1 MAERILLT
9 GATGFIGRHI
19 PALLG
24 VRGYDVHVTAR
35 GAAPESAG
43 ITAHA
48 VDLLRPD
55 DAQRL
60 IKDIRPDII
69 IHTAWYVAH
78 GRFWTAPENTDW
90 LEASTALAAYGAEAG
105 ARRFVGLGTCAEY
118 ATEAGE
124 DAFPWTETRPIAPA
138 TPYGA
143 AKAALAR
150 RLGEMATAR
159 AHFSFA
165 WARLFHLFGPGEN
178 PARLV
183 PSILIALR
191 EGREAQCASGRPVR
205 DFISTQN
212 AAAAIVTL
220 AASDVTGPVNIGSG
234 APISIANIARL
245 IAQIAGRPDLLRLGA
260 LPDRPNEPAY
270 MVAHT
275 GRLRREVGFTAP
287 ASLASELQNFKY
299 ADAERKPA

>member
-1 MAERILLT
+1 MPERVLVT
-9 GATGFIGRHI
+9 GATGFIGWHI
-19 PALLG
+19 PALLQA
-24 VRGYDVHVTAR
+24 RGFETHITAR
-35 GAAPESAG
+35 AAATATTG

-48 VDLLRPD
+48 VDLLRQD
-55 DAQRL
+55 EAQHL
-60 IKDIRPDII
+60 IKDLRPAII

-90 LEASTALAAYGAEAG
+90 LEASTALAAYAAEAG

-118 ATEAGE
+118 ATEAGD
-124 DAFPWTETRPIAPA
+124 DAFPWRETRPIAPA
-138 TPYGA
+138 TPYGE

-150 RLGEMATAR
+150 RLKEMAEAR
-159 AHFSFA
+159 ARFGFA

-183 PSILIALR
+183 PSIMLALR

-212 AAAAIVTL
+212 AAAAITAL
-220 AASDVTGPVNIGSG
+220 ATSQVTGPVNIGSG
-234 APISIANIARL
+234 APISIAAMARL
-245 IAQIAGRPDLLRLGA
+245 IAHISGRPYLLRLGA
-260 LPDRPNEPAY
+260 LPDRPNESPY

-275 GRLRREVGFTAP
+275 GRLRRDVGFTAP
-287 ASLASELQNFKY
+287 VSLAAELRSLQTHG
-299 ADAERKPA
+299 

>member
-1 MAERILLT
+1 MPERVLVT

-19 PALLG
+19 PALLQA
-24 VRGYDVHVTAR
+24 RGYETHITAR
-35 GAAPESAG
+35 SDLPQTAG
-43 ITAHA
+43 ITAHR
-48 VDLLRPD
+48 VDLLRGD

-60 IKDIRPDII
+60 IRDIRPDII

-90 LEASTALAAYGAEAG
+90 LEASTALAAYAAEAG
-105 ARRFVGLGTCAEY
+105 ARRFVGIGTCAEY
-118 ATEAGE
+118 ATEAGD
-124 DAFPWTETRPIAPA
+124 DAYPWPETRPIAPA
-138 TPYGA
+138 TPYGE

-150 RLGEMATAR
+150 RLAEMAEGRAR
-159 AHFSFA
+159 FGFA

-183 PSILIALR
+183 PSIMLALR
-191 EGREAQCASGRPVR
+191 EGREAPCASGRPVR

-212 AAAAIVTL
+212 AAAAITAL
-220 AASDVTGPVNIGSG
+220 ATSDVTGPVNIASG
-234 APISIANIARL
+234 APISIAAMARL
-245 IAQIAGRPDLLRLGA
+245 IAQIVGRPDLLRLGA
-260 LPDRPNEPAY
+260 LPDRPNEPPY

-287 ASLASELQNFKY
+287 VSLAAELRDLQM
-299 ADAERKPA
+299 R

>member
-19 PALLG
+19 PTLLAA
-24 VRGYDVHVTAR
+24 RGYDVHVTAR

-48 VDLLRPD
+48 LDLLRQEE
-55 DAQRL
+55 AQRL
-60 IKDIRPDII
+60 IKDIRPAII

-90 LEASTALAAYGAEAG
+90 LEASTALAAYAAEAG
-105 ARRFVGLGTCAEY
+105 TRRFVGIGTCAEY
-118 ATEAGE
+118 ATDAGD
-124 DAFPWTETRPIAPA
+124 DAYPWPETRPIAPA
-138 TPYGA
+138 TPYGE
-143 AKAALAR
+143 AKAAFAR
-150 RLGEMATAR
+150 RLAEIAEGR
-159 AHFSFA
+159 AHFSHA

-183 PSILIALR
+183 PSIILALS

-205 DFISTQN
+205 DFISAQN
-212 AAAAIVTL
+212 AAAAIAAL

-234 APISIANIARL
+234 APISIANMARL
-245 IAQIAGRPDLLRLGA
+245 IAEIAGRPYLLRLGA
-260 LPDRPNEPAY
+260 LADRPNEPPY

-275 GRLRREVGFTAP
+275 GRLRREVGFTLP
-287 ASLASELQNFKY
+287 VSLAAELRALQI
-299 ADAERKPA
+299 R